1 MTCPACGQALPIGQ
15 ERCSSCGG
23 VVAPTLEGA
32 LAPDPAASGGGK
44 AQPLR
49 EIPGLRKKEKTWK
62 DEVKERIR
70 HRRRVRAEDGGL
82 PLFDTDEPPATPPEP
97 SAGLGPLAPT
107 RGAESEMRE
116 PAEPLARGGAPPL
129 TPPRA
134 AEPID
139 LPLRTPEPAALRRG
153 LSHAGEIDLG
163 RVSIGE
169 EPDLEPGRPEEP
181 HPEWSREEPAFAPE
195 VRPVER
201 PAFLRERARAAAA
214 DLGLLVGL
222 WALVVYFASRAAHVP
237 ILGLRPAWH
246 SLLAYLAFLGV
257 VYGGYF
263 GGTTGQTL
271 GKIWVGLRVV
281 DVAGRPAG
289 YLRAFLRTGL
299 GAVGVLLVGLGLLPM
314 LFDPARRALHDR
326 IFHTRVI
333 KG

>member
-1 MTCPACGQALPIGQ
+1 MTCPACGQALPLGQ
-15 ERCSSCGG
+15 ERCSSCGA
-23 VVAPTLEGA
+23 VVAPLIEGA
-32 LAPDPAASGGGK
+32 LAPDPSGSGSGK
-44 AQPLR
+44 TEPLR
-49 EIPGLRKKEKTWK
+49 EIPGLRKREKTWK

-70 HRRRVRAEDGGL
+70 HRRRQRAEDAGL
-82 PLFDTDEPPATPPEP
+82 PLFDIDEPA
-97 SAGLGPLAPT
+97 
-107 RGAESEMRE
+107 
-116 PAEPLARGGAPPL
+116 
-129 TPPRA
+129 
-134 AEPID
+134 
-139 LPLRTPEPAALRRG
+139 TPEPAAGSAALAPPRGAEVQGRELLEPPARSGASPLSPATAAEPLDLPLRAPELAPLGRG

-163 RVSIGE
+163 RVSLGD
-169 EPDLEPGRPEEP
+169 EPDLDPPRPEEP
-181 HPEWSREEPAFAPE
+181 HPEWSRAEPAFAPE

-201 PAFLRERARAAAA
+201 PAFVRERVRAAAA
-214 DLGLLVGL
+214 DLALLVTL

-237 ILGLRPAWH
+237 LLGLRPAWP

-281 DVAGRPAG
+281 DVAGRPTG

-299 GAVGVLLVGLGLLPM
+299 GALGVVLAGLGLLPM

-326 IFHTRVI
+326 IFQTRVI